1 MDLRLPFVVA
11 PRGGRLVEAWVPAFF
26 PALHKVGPSLSTLRD
41 ELALAVMERFER
53 EPASR
58 LAQYQ
63 LPPHFA
69 LKQVTVGAEAR
80 DREKARNILLEG
92 NMTVL
97 LEKWPRDTF
106 WVVTPT
112 RLPEARFALS
122 EPAALPQALARR
134 LVAWCLEHGL
144 DSLDEQWTQG
154 RERLEL
160 LEVDAYAPTILPR
173 TPPRPRTPRRRKPRT
188 PAKEETAPETPEQ
201 REARRNRR
209 RLSLVELRAVARNLS
224 HGARDDTLERCF
236 GREALVCELVEALEG
251 REGSALVLVGPSG
264 AGKTALIHE
273 AVRRLTARQEAAG
286 TRRDVW
292 RVDGNQ
298 FIAGMMYVGQWE
310 ARARGVVNEL
320 MEVGDL
326 LYVDD
331 LASLVYAGRTRNERT
346 NVAQFLEPHMARG
359 ELTVL
364 AESTPERFER
374 VREEAPTLA
383 SLFRVIHVPALDAR
397 ATLPALLGTLREL
410 EAESADSSV
419 RLSPVALETLLTLQ
433 QRFVSHEAFPGKA
446 VRLLRRVLAR
456 EGSVEAGTRR
466 LTTGD
471 VIAAMREQ
479 TGLPDFVLGS
489 AQPKTREALGWELG
503 RQVAGQPE
511 AVAAVTDAILTLQA
525 ALQPPDKPLAT
536 YLFVGPTGVGK
547 TETAKA
553 LARTLFGGEQR
564 LVRFDMSEFVTSASI
579 TRLLGRPGAPDGELT
594 TALRTQPFC
603 VVLFDE
609 VEKAH
614 PRVFDAL
621 LQFLGEGR
629 LTDGAGRTVDAR
641 QSVVVLTSNLGV
653 REAATHT
660 GFHRTADS
668 AEVHYLSAVR
678 AYFRPEF
685 FNRLDRVVPFRPL
698 TPAALRVVVDHA
710 LEALLSRHG
719 IRRGNVLVEVEPRLL
734 DLLVEEAYDP
744 RYGARPLKR
753 ALEKRL
759 TLPLAHHLVRRGADD
774 LARVELLRD
783 GDALRVCVELL
794 VNAPAWPPEPPVSS
808 WTLAKIS
815 TELTALSARLE
826 SLMAAA
832 EAARAAG
839 AEGSVEERELLERLH
854 RLRLEATDIQENEL
868 VSRDF
873 EDSESRV
880 TKVMRQVTSHAHHVG
895 HLGLRHRPVYQERP
909 LPVSREEQL
918 RRSRPR
924 VLSLRDEV
932 AWTEH
937 QLASR
942 ERGPDVITVLAEGL
956 GDATP
961 SAVWTAAN
969 SLPTALA
976 ETTVFLEAVHADGRV
991 EWFSGSDE
999 RSDDLELRR
1008 VVVRLSGLGLREVM
1022 APLQGYALVELDQG
1036 ASTRPVLVRL
1046 EHLAGAVT
1054 DLGDVAREV
1063 AARDA
1068 LRGAER
1074 AALRA
1079 GTTSADAPRYV
1090 ILRGYEGIMSW
1101 REGHTTTEL
1110 LHVASGVHPTKA
1122 HAWAARV
1129 LRGSGPRHD

>member
-1 MDLRLPFVVA
+1 MDLKLPFVVA
-11 PRGGRLVEAWVPAFF
+11 PLGGRLVEAWVPAFF

-41 ELALAVMERFER
+41 ELALSVMERFEH

-63 LPPHFA
+63 LPPHFS
-69 LKQVTVGAEAR
+69 LKQVTVETEAR
-80 DREKARNILLEG
+80 DRDKGRHIFLEG
-92 NMTVL
+92 KMTVL
-97 LEKWPRDTF
+97 LEKWPRDAF

-112 RLPEARFALS
+112 RLPGARFALS
-122 EPAALPQALARR
+122 EPADLPQALARR
-134 LVAWCLEHGL
+134 LAAWCLEHDL
-144 DSLDEQWTQG
+144 DSLDEHWSKS

-173 TPPRPRTPRRRKPRT
+173 TPPRPVAPRRRKSR
-188 PAKEETAPETPEQ
+188 AAVKEEAAPETPEQ
-201 REARRNRR
+201 RETRRNRR

-236 GREALVCELVEALEG
+236 GREALVRELVEALEG
-251 REGSALVLVGPSG
+251 REGSALVLVGPPGS
-264 AGKTALIHE
+264 GKTALIHE

-310 ARARGVVNEL
+310 ARARGVVKEL
-320 MEVGDL
+320 VEVGDL

-397 ATLPALLGTLREL
+397 TTLPALLGTLREL
-410 EAESADSSV
+410 EAEGEGSSV

-446 VRLLRRVLAR
+446 VRLLRRVLTR
-456 EGSVEAGTRR
+456 EGSLEAGTRR
-466 LTTGD
+466 LTAGD

-479 TGLPDFVLGS
+479 TGLPDFVLGG
-489 AQPKTREALGWELG
+489 AQPKTREALTWELG

-511 AVAAVTDAILTLQA
+511 AVAAVTDAILTLQS

-641 QSVVVLTSNLGV
+641 QCVVVLTSNLGV

-660 GFHRTADS
+660 GFHRTAES
-668 AEVHYLSAVR
+668 AEAHYLSAVR
-678 AYFRPEF
+678 GYFRPEF

-719 IRRGNVLVEVEPRLL
+719 IRRGNVMVEVEPRLL

-783 GDALRVCVELL
+783 ADEMRVSVELL
-794 VNAPAWPPEPPVSS
+794 VNAPAWAPEPPVSS
-808 WTLAKIS
+808 WTLAHIS
-815 TELTALSARLE
+815 SELTAVSSRLE
-826 SLMAAA
+826 ALMEA
-832 EAARAAG
+832 EAARAPG
-839 AEGSVEERELLERLH
+839 AEVSVEERELTERLH
-854 RLRLEATDIQENEL
+854 RLALEAADIQENEL
-868 VSRDF
+868 ASRDF
-873 EDSESRV
+873 EASESRV
-880 TKVMRQVTSHAHHVG
+880 TKEMRQVTSYASQVG
-895 HLGLRHRPVYQERP
+895 HMGLRHRPVYEERP
-909 LPVSREEQL
+909 LPVSREAQL

-924 VLSLRDEV
+924 VLALRDEV
-932 AWTEH
+932 VWTEH
-937 QLASR
+937 QLTSR
-942 ERGPDVITVLAEGL
+942 ERGPDFVTVLLEGL

-961 SAVWTAAN
+961 SAVWTVAH
-969 SLPTALA
+969 SLPAALA
-976 ETTVFLEAVHADGRV
+976 ETTLFLEAAHADGRL
-991 EWFSGSDE
+991 EWFTSSDE
-999 RSDDLELRR
+999 RSEDLELRR
-1008 VVVRLSGLGLREVM
+1008 IVVRMSAVGLREVM
-1022 APLQGYALVELDQG
+1022 APLRGYALVDLHHGG
-1036 ASTRPVLVRL
+1036 ATRAVLVRL
-1046 EHLAGAVT
+1046 EHLATPVT
-1054 DLGDVAREV
+1054 DLGDVARAV
-1063 AARDA
+1063 AERDT

-1074 AALRA
+1074 EARRTG
-1079 GTTSADAPRYV
+1079 GTSVDAPCHV
-1090 ILRGYEGIMSW
+1090 ILRG
-1101 REGHTTTEL
+1101 REGVTSWMQDDASTEL
-1110 LHVASGVHPTKA
+1110 MHVATGCHPA
-1122 HAWAARV
+1122 EAQAWAARV
-1129 LRGSGPRHD
+1129 LRGSVPRHD